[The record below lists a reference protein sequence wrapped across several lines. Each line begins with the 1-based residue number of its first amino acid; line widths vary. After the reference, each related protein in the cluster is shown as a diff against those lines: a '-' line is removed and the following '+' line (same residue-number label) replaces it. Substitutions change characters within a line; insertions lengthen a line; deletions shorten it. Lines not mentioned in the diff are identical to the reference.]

1 MADEMWWTTIGNRI
15 YTILKKRLT
24 SALSEKYPTL
34 KVGTTDKDSGDYK
47 APYVYL
53 QELTPVERGQTL
65 DNSGVH
71 AVMETIQITVTTDTS
86 LADAMAIANECVR
99 QFKHMR
105 FNVSAMPIPT
115 TRKDG
120 YHAVCRFRRIIGADD
135 DLAK

>member
-1 MADEMWWTTIGNRI
+1 MADEMWWTTIGDRI
-15 YTILKKRLT
+15 YTILKKRLI

-34 KVGTTDKDSGDYK
+34 MVGTTDKDPGDYK

>member
-1 MADEMWWTTIGNRI
+1 MATELWWTEIGGKVF
-15 YTILKKRLT
+15 TILKKRLK

-34 KVGTTDKDSGDYK
+34 KVGTLDKDSGNYK

-65 DNSGVH
+65 DNEGIH
-71 AVMETIQITVTTDTS
+71 AIMYTVQITVTTDTS

-105 FNVSAMPIPT
+105 FNVSAMPIPV

-120 YHAVCRFRRIIGADD
+120 YHAVCRFRRMIGADD
-135 DLAK
+135 ELT